1 MLCRRLARRAVIPA
15 VLFAALAAPPSAS
28 SQQPSDREQV
38 MRDLQAL
45 AWQTGPAEGSI
56 GDIATITV
64 RDGQAFLDGP
74 NTRRFLE
81 LNQNPPRDNHY
92 TLTGRDLGW
101 FAIFSFEN
109 SGYVKDDEK
118 LDPDALL
125 QSLQESDKRG
135 NEERGRLGMPPIHTA
150 GWSVAPH
157 YEPGT
162 KRLEW
167 GLRLRTDSGREIINY
182 TVRILGRRGV
192 THATLVSD
200 ARSLDRDIAD
210 FKGSLGGFNFVAG
223 ERYSEFKSGD
233 RMAEYGL
240 GALVLGGA
248 AAVAVKTG
256 FGKAIFKFLIFG
268 VIAFAGAAA
277 AFFRKLFRKG

>member
-1 MLCRRLARRAVIPA
+1 MICHHAAHRAVACA
-15 VLFAALAAPPSAS
+15 VLFGVLVAPPSAS
-28 SQQPSDREQV
+28 AQQPKDQGQIERE
-38 MRDLQAL
+38 LQAL
-45 AWQTGPAEGSI
+45 AWQNGPAEGSI
-56 GDIATITV
+56 GGIATIKV

-92 TLTGRDLGW
+92 TLAGQNSGW

-118 LDPDALL
+118 LDPEALL
-125 QSLQESDKRG
+125 KSLQESDKPS
-135 NEERGRLGMPPIHTA
+135 NEERARLGMPPIHTA
-150 GWSVAPH
+150 GWSVPPH
-157 YEPGT
+157 YDISG

-167 GLRLRTDSGREIINY
+167 GLRLRTDSGREVINY
-182 TVRILGRRGV
+182 TVRLLGRRGV

-200 ARSLDRDIAD
+200 SQGLDRNIAD
-210 FKGSLGGFNFVAG
+210 FKASLTDFNFAPG
-223 ERYSEFKSGD
+223 ERYAEFKAGD

-256 FGKAIFKFLIFG
+256 FGKVILKFLIVG
-268 VIAFAGAAA
+268 LIAFGGAAA
-277 AFFRKLFRKG
+277 AFFRKFFRRG